1 MLEDRTAGDA
11 AAPLPEP
18 GAVLAAAM
26 AAVTER
32 QRDLQAAE
40 AARVVALLDAWRVT
54 EADSEAAGEPTA
66 RDRYVAKGFLM
77 AASHV
82 LRISQRGAAHL
93 FDTAESIRTGF
104 PACWAAFTSGACGWR
119 LVDIAHQQGQGL
131 EGDALI
137 RYDHAAARLL
147 AGSVGSSDLK
157 QRLHRL
163 RERLQADTAVVRAR
177 AASRNR
183 HTTIAP
189 LPDGQ
194 AILSM
199 IGPAHLLAAIEDGV
213 TKQATQL
220 HGEPAETRC
229 FGALTFDVMV
239 DVLLHGLQQDSPTD
253 LSEAGSTPARRA
265 VVPTVLLTLPL
276 LTMLGRGSEQP
287 DLAGY
292 GPIDIDTARMLAG
305 TADSWTRIVTD
316 PVTGDLA
323 GIDKDARRIPTAL
336 KKWLWARDETCRAPG
351 CNRPATRCDIDH
363 TRRYE
368 HQGPTEPENR
378 VCYCRG
384 HHGAKDDGC
393 WQVTSLPGDRLRWRS
408 RWGTEIITEPAHHA
422 SPNPRGHV

>member
-1 MLEDRTAGDA
+1 MLDGRDLGDA
-11 AAPLPEP
+11 AARMPEP

-26 AAVTER
+26 AVVTDR

-40 AARVVALLDAWRVT
+40 AARIVALLDAWRVT
-54 EADSEAAGEPTA
+54 EEDAEAAGEPTG

-82 LRISQRGAAHL
+82 LRMSQRGAAHL
-93 FDTAESIRTGF
+93 FDTAESVRRF
-104 PACWAAFTSGACGWR
+104 LPACWATFTSGDCGWR

-131 EGDALI
+131 AGDSLTA
-137 RYDHAAARLL
+137 YDREAARLL
-147 AGSVGSSDLK
+147 NGSVGSSDLK

-163 RERLQADTAVVRAR
+163 RERLQADTAVAR
-177 AASRNR
+177 TAAASRNR

-194 AILSM
+194 AVMALV
-199 IGPAHLLAAIEDGV
+199 GPAHLLAAIEDGV
-213 TKQATQL
+213 TKQAAQL
-220 HGEPAETRC
+220 HGEPGEDRC
-229 FGALTFDVMV
+229 FGALRFDVTV
-239 DVLLHGLQQDSPTD
+239 DILLHGLQQDAPADASR
-253 LSEAGSTPARRA
+253 AGSTPARRG

-276 LTMLGRGSEQP
+276 LTVLGRGTEP
-287 DLAGY
+287 ADLAGY

-305 TADSWTRIVTD
+305 MAGCWTRVFTD

-323 GIDKDARRIPTAL
+323 AIDKEARRIPAAL
-336 KKWLWARDETCRAPG
+336 KRWLWARDETCRAPG
-351 CNRPATRCDIDH
+351 CNRPAVRCDIDH

-368 HQGPTEPENR
+368 HRGPTEPENL

-393 WQVTSLPGDRLRWRS
+393 WQVTPLPGNRLRWRS
-408 RWGTEIITEPAHHA
+408 RWGTEVITEPARPG
-422 SPNPRGHV
+422 SPIT

>member
-1 MLEDRTAGDA
+1 MLEDPTLRGAAG
-11 AAPLPEP
+11 PLPEP

-26 AAVTER
+26 AVVGDR
-32 QRDLQAAE
+32 QRELQAVE
-40 AARVVALLDAWRVT
+40 AARIVALLDAWRVT
-54 EADSEAAGEPTA
+54 EADAAAAGEPTG

-93 FDTAESIRTGF
+93 FDTAESIRVSL
-104 PACWAAFTSGACGWR
+104 PACWVVFTSGDCGWR

-131 EGDALI
+131 DGDALTA
-137 RYDHAAARLL
+137 YDREAARLL
-147 AGSVGSSDLK
+147 AGTVGTSDLK

-163 RERLQADTAVVRAR
+163 RERLQADTATTRAA

-199 IGPAHLLAAIEDGV
+199 IGPAHLLAAIEDGA
-213 TKQATQL
+213 TKQAVQL
-220 HGEPAETRC
+220 HGQPDETRC
-229 FGALTFDVMV
+229 FGALKFDVIV
-239 DVLLHGLQQDSPTD
+239 DILLNGLQQDAPTD
-253 LSEAGSTPARRA
+253 PARAGSTPARRA

-276 LTMLGRGSEQP
+276 LTLLGRGTEP
-287 DLAGY
+287 ADLAGY

-305 TADSWTRIVTD
+305 MADSWTRIFTD
-316 PVTGDLA
+316 PATGDLTA
-323 GIDKDARRIPTAL
+323 IDKDARHIPTAL

-363 TRRYE
+363 TKRYE
-368 HQGPTEPENR
+368 HHGPTSPENL

-393 WQVTSLPGDRLRWRS
+393 WQVTPLPGNRLRWRS
-408 RWGTEIITEPAHHA
+408 RWGTEIITEPARRA
-422 SPNPRGHV
+422 TPAP